1 MTLTQAVRRATEFL
15 VQEREALHMCH
26 VNPSTGKVEDARARD
41 ALTEIDELV
50 NFFRAY
56 LASIEEAQ
64 HVL

>member
-15 VQEREALHMCH
+15 VQEREALHLIH
-26 VNPSTGKVEDARARD
+26 VNPYIGQVEDANVRT
-41 ALTEIDELV
+41 ALEEIDQLV
-50 NFFRAY
+50 RFFQSY